1 MNFVRNDAEW
11 WRSVGELGGVIGE
24 GEEEEEEEVISD
36 ELVFLEMRGAIEG
49 ENGLEEEEE
58 ELISDELVSLETS
71 GATEGTGL
79 VEGAILLL

>member
-1 MNFVRNDAEW
+1 
-11 WRSVGELGGVIGE
+11 
-24 GEEEEEEEVISD
+24 
-36 ELVFLEMRGAIEG
+36 MRGAIEG
-49 ENGLEEEEE
+49 ENGLVEEEE